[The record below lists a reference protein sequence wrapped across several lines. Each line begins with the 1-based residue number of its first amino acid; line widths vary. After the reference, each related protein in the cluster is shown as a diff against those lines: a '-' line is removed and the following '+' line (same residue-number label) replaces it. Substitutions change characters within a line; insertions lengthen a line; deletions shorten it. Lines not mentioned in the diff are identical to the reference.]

1 MNNFASGAIPNT
13 RVTMRPNL
21 TAGLFLNGRS
31 STYGRG
37 ADIILNDITSIETC
51 GEKGKADEFSQHS
64 TSENSS
70 DQDDVSNGSH
80 TSRSATELQRTTTND
95 EEGEVQSLA
104 DDFPQGNHQN
114 KQQDGF
120 EAHSGSLPS
129 TETTQASDCET
140 PEAMLKRL
148 IETGI
153 FDGTGI
159 LETTSHRT
167 MEPNIEHHDCL
178 GTNETKQSGKNPTY
192 QDKGVMADGSRH
204 STLGPSIQAATKNTQ
219 FHLNGGAKDA
229 PVPTQAPC
237 SRYEQELPIPICSTS
252 PQVQPPILPTS
263 KAENHAHSIAE
274 QPCVKQ
280 PQGMKTI
287 STTNSRVHPLSQ
299 ISGKGHSYTEQ
310 NDRPDLMFP
319 SLIAGDFNGEHSY
332 HQDSTGK
339 NESQSKDSFVH
350 RGLQSH
356 DIMIPFP
363 GSPGLQQ
370 ARRPL
375 NGHISGAGLDSAV
388 FPTVH
393 SKIYSDHRDMQHDKR
408 QLTQP
413 DYCEDSETFQEFI
426 NRIEGE
432 VGMKWDNSQQSV
444 GVGCVSDIKECAK
457 SESFEMDNSED
468 LSQCSDI
475 EYDEPI
481 RQSLHGIVSSF
492 DQGSVS
498 ANQVM
503 AEDWEH
509 TGYEQSRYWGRN
521 CHNEHGVSDAKMVG
535 FWRPNHF

>member
-37 ADIILNDITSIETC
+37 ADITLNDMTLIGTC
-51 GEKGKADEFSQHS
+51 GEKGKADEIPQYS
-64 TSENSS
+64 TSEDSS
-70 DQDDVSNGSH
+70 GQDDVSNSGH
-80 TSRSATELQRTTTND
+80 TSRSATELPRTTTND

-104 DDFPQGNHQN
+104 DDFSQVNQQN
-114 KQQDGF
+114 KQKIRF

-159 LETTSHRT
+159 LGTTSHRT
-167 MEPNIEHHDCL
+167 MEPNIEHHDCP
-178 GTNETKQSGKNPTY
+178 GMNETKQSSKNPTY
-192 QDKGVMADGSRH
+192 QDKGCQLKHRAPDTNKNCQFRF
-204 STLGPSIQAATKNTQ
+204 AA
-219 FHLNGGAKDA
+219 
-229 PVPTQAPC
+229 
-237 SRYEQELPIPICSTS
+237 
-252 PQVQPPILPTS
+252 PPHKFNLQYYQ
-263 KAENHAHSIAE
+263 HRR
-274 QPCVKQ
+274 
-280 PQGMKTI
+280 G
-287 STTNSRVHPLSQ
+287 HPLSRL
-299 ISGKGHSYTEQ
+299 SERGHSYTEP
-310 NDRPDLMFP
+310 NDRPELMFP
-319 SLIAGDFNGEHSY
+319 SLIAEDFNGEQSY

-339 NESQSKDSFVH
+339 NESQLEDSFVR

-356 DIMIPFP
+356 GIMIPVS
-363 GSPGLQQ
+363 GSPGFQQ

-375 NGHISGAGLDSAV
+375 NGHISSAGLDSAV

-393 SKIYSDHRDMQHDKR
+393 SEIYWDHRHIQHDKM

-413 DYCEDSETFQEFI
+413 DYCEGSETIQELI
-426 NRIEGE
+426 KRIEGE
-432 VGMKWDNSQQSV
+432 VSMKWDNSQQSF
-444 GVGCVSDIKECAK
+444 GVGCISDIEECAQ

-475 EYDEPI
+475 EYDEAI
-481 RQSLHGIVSSF
+481 QQSLHGNFPSF
-492 DQGSVS
+492 DQGSIS

-509 TGYEQSRYWGRN
+509 TSYQQSRYWGGN
-521 CHNEHGVSDAKMVG
+521 YHDEHGVPDAKMIG

>member
-37 ADIILNDITSIETC
+37 AGIILNDITFIETC
-51 GEKGKADEFSQHS
+51 GEKGKADEIPQHS
-64 TSENSS
+64 TSENSNG
-70 DQDDVSNGSH
+70 QDDVSNSSH
-80 TSRSATELQRTTTND
+80 TSRSATELHRTTTND

-104 DDFPQGNHQN
+104 DDFSPGNHQN
-114 KQQDGF
+114 KQKDGF
-120 EAHSGSLPS
+120 EAHSGSLLS

-167 MEPNIEHHDCL
+167 LEPNIEHHDCL
-178 GTNETKQSGKNPTY
+178 GMNGKKQSSKNPTY
-192 QDKGVMADGSRH
+192 QDKRVMADGSGH

-229 PVPTQAPC
+229 PVPTKAPC
-237 SRYEQELPIPICSTS
+237 SRYEQELPVPICSTS
-252 PQVQPPILPTS
+252 PQVQPQVLTS
-263 KAENHAHSIAE
+263 RAENHTHSIAE
-274 QPCVKQ
+274 EPRIKQ

-287 STTNSRVHPLSQ
+287 FTPNSRGRPLSR
-299 ISGKGHSYTEQ
+299 ISERGHSYTEQ

-319 SLIAGDFNGEHSY
+319 SLIAEDFNGEHSC

-339 NESQSKDSFVH
+339 NESQLKDSLVR

-356 DIMIPFP
+356 DIRIPVP
-363 GSPGLQQ
+363 GFPGLQQ

-375 NGHISGAGLDSAV
+375 NGHISSTGLDSAV

-393 SKIYSDHRDMQHDKR
+393 SEIYSDHQDIQHDKR
-408 QLTQP
+408 QITQP
-413 DYCEDSETFQEFI
+413 NYCEDSETFQEFI
-426 NRIEGE
+426 QRIEGE
-432 VGMKWDNSQQSV
+432 VNMKWDNSQQSA
-444 GVGCVSDIKECAK
+444 GVGCVSDIEECAK

-492 DQGSVS
+492 DEESIS

-503 AEDWEH
+503 AEDWEQ
-509 TGYEQSRYWGRN
+509 TGYERSLYWGGN
-521 CHNEHGVSDAKMVG
+521 YHDEHGVSDARMVG